1 MEKLTDHRLLLLIQK
16 GNHAAFTAFVNRYWE
31 EIYTYTKSRIRQG
44 VDAQD
49 IVQDIFISCWNNR
62 ERLHTGENGR
72 LTAYLYQAAR
82 YAIIDYFSRP
92 GITVYNDI
100 LLEAV
105 ADRQME
111 NNSEAQLYLKELEL
125 HIRQEV
131 DQLPDRLKMPYLLS
145 REGNLSLKDIALKM
159 SLSEQTVK
167 NNITTALRI
176 LRARLHENEHYLGTL
191 MLLLALP
198 SYNNLIIP

>member
-62 ERLHTGENGR
+62 ERLHIGENGR

-191 MLLLALP
+191 MLVLALP

>member
-1 MEKLTDHRLLLLIQK
+1 MEKLTDHRLLLLIQQ
-16 GNHAAFTAFVNRYWE
+16 GNHTAFTTFVNRYWE
-31 EIYTYTKSRIRQG
+31 EVYTYTKSRIRQG
-44 VDAQD
+44 ADAQD

-62 ERLHTGENGR
+62 GHLHTGANGR

-92 GITVYNDI
+92 GVTIYNDI
-100 LLEAV
+100 LLEAA
-105 ADRQME
+105 ADNQME
-111 NNSEAQLYLKELEL
+111 NNAETQLYLKELEH

-131 DQLPDRLKMPYLLS
+131 DQLPDRLKTPYLLS
-145 REGNLSLKDIALKM
+145 REGNLSLKDIAQQM

-167 NNITTALRI
+167 NNITLALRI
-176 LRARLHENEHYLGTL
+176 LRTRLHGNEHYLSTL
-191 MLLLALP
+191 LLLLAIP